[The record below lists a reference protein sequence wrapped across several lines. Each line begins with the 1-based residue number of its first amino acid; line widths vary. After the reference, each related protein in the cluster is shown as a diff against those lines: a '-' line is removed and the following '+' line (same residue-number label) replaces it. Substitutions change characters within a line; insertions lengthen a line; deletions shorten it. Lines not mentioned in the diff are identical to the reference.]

1 MDDNDDNNTKDLYDV
16 TLEPCTQNVQ
26 KTDGMKIAFAVKLFT
41 DLDWE
46 ASKELVLTDRDG
58 PATIAEGV
66 SSAEANLFVDL
77 LSKFG
82 ATVVVTTV
90 KEQTSFDVV
99 LIAAGDK
106 KIQVIKE
113 VRALTNLGLKDAKDL
128 VDGAPQTALEG
139 ASKEDADKAKE
150 SLEAGGASVEIK

>member
-1 MDDNDDNNTKDLYDV
+1 MDDNDDNTEDIYDV
-16 TLEPCTQNVQ
+16 TLSCTQ
-26 KTDGMKIAFAVKLFT
+26 
-41 DLDWE
+41 DLDE
-46 ASKELVLTDRDG
+46 YDLLGVLIAVELLADLDSPSAKELVCTDRDG

-82 ATVVVTTV
+82 AKVVVSTTV

-106 KIQVIKE
+106 QIQVIKE

-139 ASKEDADKAKE
+139 VSKEDADKAKE
-150 SLEAGGASVEIK
+150 SLEAAGASVELK